1 VLKAQHHRGREVTR
15 TPQGSCFLLQKA
27 AMPQPNS
34 ILLSFARA
42 VWMTMA
48 IRSKATA
55 RRDEMAAGCRG
66 TRAAA
71 CTE

>member
-34 ILLSFARA
+34 VLLSFARA
-42 VWMTMA
+42 GWMTMA

-55 RRDEMAAGCRG
+55 RRR
-66 TRAAA
+66 
-71 CTE
+71 